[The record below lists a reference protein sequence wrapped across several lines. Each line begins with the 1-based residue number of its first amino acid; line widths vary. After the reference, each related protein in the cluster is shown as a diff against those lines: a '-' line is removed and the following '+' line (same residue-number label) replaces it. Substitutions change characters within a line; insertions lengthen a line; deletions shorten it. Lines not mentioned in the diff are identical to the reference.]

1 MCADAIVLTDF
12 CAPVQQA
19 VDSGTWLKVTGKS
32 LLKPEAVN
40 AATFRAPNHTFGHA
54 KNRPPDLSGPKVRSR
69 TPMKPSALAA
79 APATSQPQPAP
90 LLAPQRT
97 PVSPSHLPTPAPP
110 RRPSAPPA
118 PPPSSTASLPRSP
131 RSSSHPPAQQPA
143 HNPTTPPR
151 EHRTIHSIPAA
162 LTHCHASPRGAQEPS
177 PHGCFWP
184 WRSEEGAREAKMANS
199 CVHARTAPPR
209 RAPLPAPPVHADAPC
224 SPFHPPAPP
233 QPPPPAPTA
242 GPSFMGLRS
251 LLTCAPDVSRSA
263 DQRVWLAVEG
273 GHRGG
278 RLAG

>member
-1 MCADAIVLTDF
+1 MSDRIANLYLRCQRNYACIF
-12 CAPVQQA
+12 
-19 VDSGTWLKVTGKS
+19 SI
-32 LLKPEAVN
+32 
-40 AATFRAPNHTFGHA
+40 FRRYYPLY
-54 KNRPPDLSGPKVRSR
+54 REKVRSR

-251 LLTCAPDVSRSA
+251 LFASWHIPCKHSCNAAHICNAAHMQCSTSCG
-263 DQRVWLAVEG
+263 QRCCCWGLVLRPAI
-273 GHRGG
+273 
-278 RLAG
+278 AGLGWALPLKMDARKG

>member
-1 MCADAIVLTDF
+1 MSSVEPYPPPPTRTLDTRHLTLDTQ
-12 CAPVQQA
+12 VSS
-19 VDSGTWLKVTGKS
+19 VK
-32 LLKPEAVN
+32 
-40 AATFRAPNHTFGHA
+40 
-54 KNRPPDLSGPKVRSR
+54 KVRSR

-97 PVSPSHLPTPAPP
+97 PVSPSHLPTPAFP

-251 LLTCAPDVSRSA
+251 LFASWHIPCKHSCNAAHICNAAHMQCSTSCG
-263 DQRVWLAVEG
+263 QRCCCWGLVLRPAI
-273 GHRGG
+273 
-278 RLAG
+278 AGLGWALPLKMDARKG